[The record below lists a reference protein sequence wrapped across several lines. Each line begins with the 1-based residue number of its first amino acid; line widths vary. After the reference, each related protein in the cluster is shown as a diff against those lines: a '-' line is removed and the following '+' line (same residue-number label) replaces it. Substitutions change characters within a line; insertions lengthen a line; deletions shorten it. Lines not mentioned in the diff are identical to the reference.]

1 MFHRSAYTRQ
11 ITSDRKCAHAD
22 QIALGDNERGDG
34 TRFDQSAYGPWESPG
49 TFSPRTGARIRLVV
63 RCAVTPKSPS
73 PSPYRRPGTER
84 AVILVIMQEA
94 RNFSLH
100 VIRLLEVGEGCR
112 AFEEL
117 ALDFGRESTPSHDDG
132 RP

>member
-1 MFHRSAYTRQ
+1 M
-11 ITSDRKCAHAD
+11 AHD
-22 QIALGDNERGDG
+22 LTNRLM
-34 TRFDQSAYGPWESPG
+34 GPCESPG
-49 TFSPRTGARIRLVV
+49 TFSPRTGARVRAVV
-63 RCAVTPKSPS
+63 RCAVTLKSPS
-73 PSPYRRPGTER
+73 QYRRPGTER

-132 RP
+132 RPE

>member
-1 MFHRSAYTRQ
+1 MRSHT
-11 ITSDRKCAHAD
+11 
-22 QIALGDNERGDG
+22 E
-34 TRFDQSAYGPWESPG
+34 
-49 TFSPRTGARIRLVV
+49 V
-63 RCAVTPKSPS
+63 AVTVPAA
-73 PSPYRRPGTER
+73 GTER

-117 ALDFGRESTPSHDDG
+117 ALDFGREIPIA
-132 RP
+132 